1 MPWMRLNPAV
11 VVRQLC
17 AEHGVGD
24 EDAAKQALAHLRTAL
39 LSGEYVA
46 VGDDEGHT
54 FIGTEAEAVD
64 HMMARTGS

>member
-1 MPWMRLNPAV
+1 MAWMRLNATLV
-11 VVRQLC
+11 ARQLH
-17 AEHGVGD
+17 AEHSPGD

-39 LSGEYVA
+39 LSGAYVA

-64 HMMARTGS
+64 HMMAHSGS